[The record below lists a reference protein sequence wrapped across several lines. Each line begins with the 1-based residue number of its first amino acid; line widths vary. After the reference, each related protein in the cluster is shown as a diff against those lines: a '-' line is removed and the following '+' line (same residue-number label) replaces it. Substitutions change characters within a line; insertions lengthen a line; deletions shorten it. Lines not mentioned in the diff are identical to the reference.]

1 MNIYLIAIAVL
12 PVIVLAYVVYRGDK
26 YEKEPFGMLLKAF
39 IFGALSIP
47 AAALMESWLTMFTP
61 PVPVLSGVYTGFMV
75 AGCS

>member
-39 IFGALSIP
+39 IFGAP
-47 AAALMESWLTMFTP
+47 
-61 PVPVLSGVYTGFMV
+61 
-75 AGCS
+75 